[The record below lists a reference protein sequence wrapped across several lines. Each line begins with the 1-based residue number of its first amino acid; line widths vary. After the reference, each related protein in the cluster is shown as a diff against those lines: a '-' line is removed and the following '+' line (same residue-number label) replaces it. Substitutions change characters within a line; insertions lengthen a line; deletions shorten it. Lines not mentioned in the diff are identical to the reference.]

1 MAKAIKQLAAL
12 NDEIRID
19 PPGEDALIGS
29 VQLPVGW
36 AGTLVVEAQIND
48 VDWAPIGLTP
58 AAGGAVVAS
67 VAAAGM
73 WTFGP
78 IAADRVR
85 ARVSVA
91 GAGGKVGLTVSPYC

>member
-1 MAKAIKQLAAL
+1 MARAIKQLAAL
-12 NDEIRID
+12 NDDITID
-19 PPGEDALIGS
+19 LPGEEACIGS
-29 VQLPVGW
+29 VQLPTGW
-36 AGTLVVEAQIND
+36 AGTVVVEAQIND
-48 VDWAPIGLTP
+48 TDWAPVGLTP

-78 IAADRVR
+78 IAANKAR

-91 GAGGKVGLTVSPYC
+91 GAGGKVGFSVAPY